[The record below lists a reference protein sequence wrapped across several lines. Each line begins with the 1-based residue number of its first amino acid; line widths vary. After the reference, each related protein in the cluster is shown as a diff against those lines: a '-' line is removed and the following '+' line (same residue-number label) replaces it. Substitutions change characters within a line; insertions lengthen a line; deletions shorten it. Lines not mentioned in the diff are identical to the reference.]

1 MILDRIFGTEERS
14 GLKQPAGW
22 LSELFA
28 TGSNYSGVTVNE
40 SNAMQLS
47 AVASAVNVI
56 SNGIASQAL
65 RPFSK
70 KAEVT
75 NLAQDHAT
83 YKLLS
88 KRANDHMSAFTFI
101 QLLQSHALRWGNG
114 FAWIDW
120 GQTGKP
126 KALWP
131 LNPSATQLLSKNG
144 RLIVDTLIDGKQ
156 FSFPYEQ
163 IIHIKALGS
172 DGLNGVSPIRQHAE
186 ELGIQI
192 AAQNFGAEFFGNGA
206 TVQGV
211 IQHPGKLTEEARK
224 AIKDSWSNAFSGS
237 GNRHKTPVLPDGMD
251 YKRVGI
257 PPEEAQFLETR
268 KYGDTK
274 IAQIYNVPPHMIGD
288 LSKATFSN
296 ITEETMN
303 FVRRTLNPWF
313 VQWEQELDYKLFS
326 TIEQNRLF
334 VKFDKAD
341 ILKGTPKEEAEKDV
355 SLINGGI
362 LTRNEARTARG
373 LNPIDGLDEILVPL
387 NMVEMSEAVKAQEP
401 EPEPEPEPERQ
412 PEPEPEPEA
421 QEQNSIDFGPLVHR
435 FAEQLTNAEKGVSKK
450 DQLLKWRNGDASKFI
465 ERHLKPLAKSLN
477 KPAVLDEFTRQ
488 YNDIVLKAG
497 LLLDE
502 QMIARTLESLINE
515 TDEGGLFRLT
525 DDEQRRLAIAEAQKL
540 YPELSKEAIEGL
552 VNES

>member
-1 MILDRIFGTEERS
+1 
-14 GLKQPAGW
+14 
-22 LSELFA
+22 
-28 TGSNYSGVTVNE
+28 
-40 SNAMQLS
+40 
-47 AVASAVNVI
+47 
-56 SNGIASQAL
+56 
-65 RPFSK
+65 
-70 KAEVT
+70 
-75 NLAQDHAT
+75 
-83 YKLLS
+83 
-88 KRANDHMSAFTFI
+88 
-101 QLLQSHALRWGNG
+101 
-114 FAWIDW
+114 
-120 GQTGKP
+120 
-126 KALWP
+126 
-131 LNPSATQLLSKNG
+131 
-144 RLIVDTLIDGKQ
+144 
-156 FSFPYEQ
+156 
-163 IIHIKALGS
+163 
-172 DGLNGVSPIRQHAE
+172 
-186 ELGIQI
+186 
-192 AAQNFGAEFFGNGA
+192 
-206 TVQGV
+206 
-211 IQHPGKLTEEARK
+211 
-224 AIKDSWSNAFSGS
+224 
-237 GNRHKTPVLPDGMD
+237 MD

-401 EPEPEPEPERQ
+401 EPQPEPQPE

-421 QEQNSIDFGPLVHR
+421 QEQNSIDFGPLVQR

-502 QMIARTLESLINE
+502 QMISRTLDSLINE

-525 DDEQRRLAIAEAQKL
+525 EDEKRRLAIAEAQKL

-552 VNES
+552 MNES